1 MAILDKATGWMA
13 TQVAKL
19 VVNKRAELDWA
30 KVDRVAIDRRTHAIS
45 ATLLLAGEDHPI
57 ELRGAYEERDG
68 RIVILSLNFS
78 KPWMEGATQT
88 FGLLD
93 VINAELADLQDSH
106 PVARRLATLLM

>member
-19 VVNKRAELDWA
+19 VVNRRAELDWA
-30 KVDRVAIDRRTHAIS
+30 KVDRVAIDRRTRAIS
-45 ATLLLAGEDHPI
+45 ATLLLAGEDQPV

-68 RIVILSLNFS
+68 RIVILSLGFS
-78 KPWMEGATQT
+78 KPWMEGAIQT

-93 VINAELADLQDSH
+93 VINAELADLQDGH
-106 PVARRLATLLM
+106 PIARRLATLLL